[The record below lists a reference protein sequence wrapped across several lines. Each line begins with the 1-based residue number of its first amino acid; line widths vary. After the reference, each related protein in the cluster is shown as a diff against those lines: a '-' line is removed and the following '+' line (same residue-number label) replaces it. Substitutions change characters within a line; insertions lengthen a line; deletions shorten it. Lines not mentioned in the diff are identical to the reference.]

1 MYCGCWNLRSNTKYM
16 VSSNLIQSMV
26 TSQPNFIRNG
36 GKAETLYKVSR
47 KFGKV
52 VEGIDCT
59 SADGLIR
66 KVYIFNYNQAVDLRG

>member
-1 MYCGCWNLRSNTKYM
+1 
-16 VSSNLIQSMV
+16 MV

-59 SADGLIR
+59 SADGLVR

>member
-1 MYCGCWNLRSNTKYM
+1 
-16 VSSNLIQSMV
+16 MV

-66 KVYIFNYNQAVDLRG
+66 KVYIFNYNQATDLRG